1 MLKLEQPLTLDDAA
15 ISAPNL
21 CDRFSETDLRN
32 IGAECLSGMK
42 ADEFSRAIWMR
53 RNEAGMD
60 LALQIVKDK
69 TFPWPGASNVAFPLV
84 TIAAM
89 QFHARAYPAIVS
101 GTDMVKCEVIGADP
115 SGEKFRRASAISVD
129 MSWQVLKQDKTWETE
144 EDKALL
150 NLSIV
155 GTNFKK
161 SYFSGSKAH
170 NVSELV
176 LAKDLILNY
185 YSKSVE
191 SSPRKTQLIPF
202 FRNEVYERV
211 LRGTFRDCLED
222 AWYQSTPVP
231 PSTQKQSNQDNRQ
244 GVTPPPPSDN
254 QASILFGE
262 QHVNLDLDDDG
273 YAEPYIITFDA
284 VGGNVVRIVTRFVEA
299 ADIER
304 VPAGPR
310 VGQIIRIKALEY
322 YTARVFIPSPDG
334 GVYGIGFGVFLGPLN
349 ESVNTLVNQLI
360 DAGTMQTTSGGFLA
374 RGAKIR
380 GGVYTLSPF
389 EWKRVDSTGDDLRK
403 SIYPLPVNQPSDV
416 LFQLLSLLINYT
428 NRIAGTTDTMV
439 GESPGQNTPAETT
452 RTMVEMGQKIYNAL
466 FKRVWHS
473 LGEEFKKLYILNG
486 YYLAEDWVGPG
497 GSKREDYLLDPEGI
511 CPAADPNITSDA
523 QQLQQAQALVAA
535 ASTTPGYNMDE
546 VQRRYL
552 KALKISAPEQVF
564 PGTEGKE
571 PPKDVKVTIAE
582 MKVQGDLQA
591 LQLELQARQQE
602 FVAELLEERRL
613 NNAKIL
619 ELMAKSE
626 EASANAQSEQAYAQ
640 VAMINAQLSEVK
652 ARNDGL
658 SRRVDHMLAATKLIF
673 DHQIKAKQVEKTS
686 SEAT

>member
-1 MLKLEQPLTLDDAA
+1 MLKLDSPLVLDAEA
-15 ISAPNL
+15 IASPNL
-21 CDRFSETDLRN
+21 CGRFTKTDLDN
-32 IGAECLSGMK
+32 IGSECLAGMK
-42 ADEFSRAIWMR
+42 ADEYSRQTWMK

-89 QFHARAYPAIVS
+89 QFHARAYPAIIS
-101 GTDMVKCEVIGADP
+101 GTDVVKCEVIGLDP
-115 SGEKFRRASAISVD
+115 SGEKFKRASAISTD
-129 MSWQVLKQDKTWETE
+129 MSWQVLKQDRNWETE
-144 EDKALL
+144 EDKMLF
-150 NLSIV
+150 NVSIV
-155 GTNFKK
+155 GTAFKK
-161 SYFSGSKAH
+161 SYFGSRAH

-176 LAKDLILNY
+176 LAKDLVLNY

-191 SSPRKTQLIPF
+191 TSPRKTQLIPF
-202 FRNEVYERV
+202 FRNEIYERV
-211 LRGTFRDCLED
+211 LRGTFRDCLEE
-222 AWYQSTPVP
+222 AWYNTSPAP
-231 PSTQKQSNQDNRQ
+231 QSNTKQTYQDNRQ
-244 GVTPPPPSDN
+244 GVTPPPPTDN

-262 QHVNLDLDDDG
+262 QHVNLDLDADG

-284 VGGNVVRIVTRFVEA
+284 VGGNVVRIVTRFVSES
-299 ADIER
+299 DIER
-304 VPAGPR
+304 VPSGPR

-322 YTARVFIPSPDG
+322 YTARIFIPSPDG

-380 GGVYTLSPF
+380 GGVYTIAPF

-403 SIYPLPVNQPSDV
+403 SIYPLPVNAPSDV

-466 FKRVWHS
+466 FKRMWHS
-473 LGEEFKKLYILNG
+473 LGEEFKKLYVLNG
-486 YYLAEDWVGPG
+486 YYLPDEWTGPG
-497 GSKREDYLLDPEGI
+497 GSTREDYLLDPEGI

-535 ASTTPGYNMDE
+535 ASSVPGYNMDE

-552 KALKISAPEQVF
+552 KALKISAPDQVF
-564 PGTEGKE
+564 PGTEGQ
-571 PPKDVKVTIAE
+571 PPAKDPKLAIAE
-582 MKVQGDLQA
+582 LKVQGDLQG

-602 FVAELLEERRL
+602 FMTELLEERRL

-619 ELMAKSE
+619 ELMAKAE

-640 VAMINAQLSEVK
+640 VALINAQLSEVK
-652 ARNDGL
+652 SRNEGIA
-658 SRRVDHMLAATKLIF
+658 RRVDHLLEAAKLISS
-673 DHQIKAKQVEKTS
+673 HKLGMKTVTKIT
-686 SEAT
+686 EDAV